1 MTPNKRILLA
11 IAAFVTLTVGTF
23 VWFIA
28 SWDPAK
34 KQSLTGLPVD
44 IQQTERLS

>member
-1 MTPNKRILLA
+1 MTPNQRILLA

-23 VWFIA
+23 IWFIA

-34 KQSLTGLPVD
+34 KESLTGLPMK
-44 IQQTERLS
+44 IQLEERLS